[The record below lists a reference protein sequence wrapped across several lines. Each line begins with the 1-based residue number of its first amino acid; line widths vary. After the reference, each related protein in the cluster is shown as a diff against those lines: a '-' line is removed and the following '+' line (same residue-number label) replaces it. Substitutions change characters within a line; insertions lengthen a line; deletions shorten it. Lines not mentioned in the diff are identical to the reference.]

1 MKTQGTKLSTYVN
14 NLFATCED
22 MEAALSQAATIA
34 GGSDNA
40 AAVHTAVHMVLNTA
54 IKLHQADMAAA
65 NAPLLEMIEA
75 QVQKS
80 YNTVDSLIE
89 HALAGYGRTVDE
101 KIESAITD
109 IDIEAMIESA
119 IDNIDIETKVQDYM
133 ENNPIDVESLL
144 SGACVSI
151 TFD

>member
-1 MKTQGTKLSTYVN
+1 MKTQSTKLSTYVN
-14 NLFATCED
+14 NLFTTFED
-22 MEAALSQAATIA
+22 MESALSAAATIA

-54 IKLHQADMAAA
+54 IKLHQADMAKA
-65 NAPLLEMIEA
+65 NAPLIEMIDA
-75 QVQKS
+75 QVADKIKLAMDDIH
-80 YNTVDSLIE
+80 YAIE
-89 HALAGYGRTVDE
+89 VNMRTVDQ

-109 IDIEAMIESA
+109 IDIDGMIESA

-133 ENNPIDVESLL
+133 ESNPIDVESLL